1 MVSHLLLNSN
11 RSKHLHGTCLGNCQF
26 FLHILSSHPLKNF
39 LHWTEHPPHQA
50 SSNRFFFCKQFSQ
63 FNTFLLWKILVG
75 IRLRMATFPNTVADG
90 RSSGK
95 ALEKSNFSQTCS
107 LLSKFLKEKRGSGDS
122 VSGMGGK
129 MDPKGTMIIF
139 VSFFLVCYMK
149 LKKKKLLY
157 LKLGLKIADGGV
169 VCDGNFSLYERFVSK
184 LAKIR
189 WDFETKCF
197 FCYGYSSP
205 ACGKPLH

>member
-1 MVSHLLLNSN
+1 MLRKLPILPSYSLFSPSQKLPPLN
-11 RSKHLHGTCLGNCQF
+11 
-26 FLHILSSHPLKNF
+26 
-39 LHWTEHPPHQA
+39 WTPS

-149 LKKKKLLY
+149 LKKKIALFEIGFENCWWRCCLWWKFQLVR
-157 LKLGLKIADGGV
+157 KI
-169 VCDGNFSLYERFVSK
+169 C
-184 LAKIR
+184 
-189 WDFETKCF
+189 
-197 FCYGYSSP
+197 
-205 ACGKPLH
+205 